1 MNTMTSFE
9 FLKVFLFV
17 KIKTPN
23 WQYGKVKERAQ
34 SASHRLLLPVIKP
47 IRSGM
52 IIVKCNIQFKGQ
64 VPEEKR
70 PNHKVIAYKTPANKN
85 VNDMLFLLKYFTYF
99 QGFRHNV
106 LYMCKSEGNSG
117 ICISPFT
124 VWVGSNSSHQI

>member
-17 KIKTPN
+17 KIQTPN

-34 SASHRLLLPVIKP
+34 SASHRLILPVIKP

-52 IIVKCNIQFKGQ
+52 TNMKCNIQFKGQ

-70 PNHKVIAYKTPANKN
+70 PNHKVIAYKAPANMN
-85 VNDMLFLLKYFTYF
+85 VNDMLFFIKIFYLF
-99 QGFRHNV
+99 
-106 LYMCKSEGNSG
+106 SG
-117 ICISPFT
+117 
-124 VWVGSNSSHQI
+124 V